1 MLIDKFTKT
10 KLQFD
15 VNEIKRIGGAI
26 VDTLGEDLCEV
37 VLHDFGRDEDTIVWI
52 KGNVT
57 NREVGG
63 SLSQIGLAIR
73 AQGNK
78 AEDQVNY
85 PTRTKDGKL
94 LRSTTTILRNAEGTI
109 FGLFCINIDITS
121 LAVAQH
127 ALNSLLETDET
138 KLLTNIHFSNNL
150 SDVAQTILDEVIKE
164 QNLTGFPTEV
174 GGRRKFIRAL
184 DAHGFFAIRHS
195 VSLLSEYLGVSR
207 GSIYNYMKDAE

>member
-1 MLIDKFTKT
+1 MIDILTTT

-15 VNEIKRIGGAI
+15 LDEIKRIGGAI

-37 VLHDFGRDEDTIVWI
+37 VLHDFSRDDDTIVWI
-52 KGNVT
+52 KGRVT
-57 NREVGG
+57 NRQVGG

-73 AQGNK
+73 SQGEE

-85 PTRTKDGKL
+85 TTRTKDGKL
-94 LRSTTTILRNAEGTI
+94 LKSTTTILRDAEGMV
-109 FGLFCINIDITS
+109 FGLFCINFDLTS
-121 LAVAQH
+121 LALAQQ

-150 SDVAQTILDEVIKE
+150 ADVAQTILDEVIKE

-174 GGRRKFIRAL
+174 SGRRKFIHAL
-184 DAHGFFAIRHS
+184 DARGFFAIRHS

>member
-1 MLIDKFTKT
+1 MIEAITKT
-10 KLQFD
+10 NLQFD
-15 VNEIKRIGGAI
+15 LDEIKRIGGAI

-52 KGNVT
+52 AGKVT

-73 AQGNK
+73 SQGDK

-85 PTRTKDGKL
+85 TTRTKDGKL
-94 LRSTTTILRNAEGTI
+94 LKSTTTILRDADGKI

-127 ALNSLLETDET
+127 ALNSLLETDEN

-164 QNLTGFPTEV
+164 QNLTGFPTDV
-174 GGRRKFIRAL
+174 SGRRNFIRAL
-184 DAHGFFAIRHS
+184 DARGFFAIRHS
-195 VSLLSEYLGVSR
+195 VSLLSDYLGVSR